1 MENLQ
6 EAFLKAARGKK
17 GKREVIK
24 FRVDLQKNLLS
35 LRKTLLSGEAR
46 IGDYHYFKVYDP
58 KERVICAAAFPER
71 VLHHAIMNV
80 CEPVLERASVF
91 DSYAC
96 RVGKGQFA
104 CASRAQ
110 RFSRGFAHYLKF
122 DVRKYFDSIPHR
134 SLLRILDA
142 KYRDPGL
149 SRLFG
154 RLLSSYSTLP
164 GRGLPIG
171 NLCSQH
177 FANFYLGSLDRFIK
191 ENLRCRGYV
200 RYMDDFVLWHS
211 DLGWLRD
218 AGGRIRDFAK
228 DELSLDL
235 KPAITG
241 RVQEGLTLV
250 GFCIFPFSVRL
261 SGRSKRRYLRKR
273 RELDSMLAA
282 GQISEPEAAGRYA
295 SLEAFAGFAGIAGLR
310 KVCGTIS

>member
-1 MENLQ
+1 MENLR
-6 EAFLKAARGKK
+6 EAFLKAARGKT
-17 GKREVIK
+17 GKREVVK
-24 FRVDLQKNLLS
+24 FRADLQKNLLS
-35 LRKTLLSGEAR
+35 LRESLLSGDAC
-46 IGDYHYFKVYDP
+46 IGNYHYFKVYDP

-110 RFSRGFAHYLKF
+110 HFSRGYSHYLKF
-122 DVRKYFDSIPHR
+122 DVRKYFDSIPHET
-134 SLLRILDA
+134 LLGMLA
-142 KYRDPGL
+142 TKYHDPGL

-154 RLLSSYSTLP
+154 MLSSSYSTSP
-164 GRGLPIG
+164 GCGLPIG

-191 ENLRCRGYV
+191 ETLRCRGYV

-211 DLGWLRD
+211 ELDWLRE
-218 AGGRIRDFAK
+218 AGHRIREFAK
-228 DELSLDL
+228 EGLSLDL

-241 RVQEGLTLV
+241 RVQGGLSLV

-261 SGRSKRRYLRKR
+261 SGRSKRRYIRKR
-273 RELDSMLAA
+273 TVLESLLAT
-282 GQISEPEAAGRYA
+282 GQISETEAAARYA

-310 KVCGTIS
+310 KACGTFY